1 MMKALTLGMVS
12 KMYSFLPQNIQYK
25 VSKEFDYVNEGMLT
39 QMLDLLAR
47 VRNVCAHNERL
58 YDYKYHKGVIDNT
71 KLHEVLQIP
80 KRKGQYVKGKKDLFA
95 VVIIFKYMGFPGN
108 WESIMQIKKRGLAP

>member
-1 MMKALTLGMVS
+1 M
-12 KMYSFLPQNIQYK
+12 
-25 VSKEFDYVNEGMLT
+25 
-39 QMLDLLAR
+39 
-47 VRNVCAHNERL
+47 
-58 YDYKYHKGVIDNT
+58 